1 MLLKIYR
8 CSRPEVVCKK
18 GVLRNFAQLTGKHMC
33 QSLFFNKVAG
43 LRPEEETLTQ
53 MFSCEHVWW
62 LLLNI
67 KCTSVVNI
75 TDLKDTKKSRTFNNA
90 VELIVSREEN

>member
-53 MFSCEHVWW
+53 MFSCGHVWW